1 MIHSFDDLNAL
12 IMITIFYLLASILM
26 VSKIKYNSFKDLR
39 TLNRMPFNGALL
51 IPLIF
56 ILIIMDAPNVLSLL
70 SIVYLVSGL
79 FFASLEV
86 FRNQIAK
93 KEGNVSD

>member
-12 IMITIFYLLASILM
+12 IVIAIFYLLASILM

-39 TLNRMPFNGALL
+39 ALNRMPFNGALL

-70 SIVYLVSGL
+70 SIIYLVSGL
-79 FFASLEV
+79 FFAFLEV
-86 FRNQIAK
+86 FRKQIGK
-93 KEGNVSD
+93 KESKASE